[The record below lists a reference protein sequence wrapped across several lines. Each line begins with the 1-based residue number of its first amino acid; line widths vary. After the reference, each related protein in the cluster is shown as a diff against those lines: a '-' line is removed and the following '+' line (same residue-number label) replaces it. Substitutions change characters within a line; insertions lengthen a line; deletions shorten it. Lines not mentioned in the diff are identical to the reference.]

1 MRYRVFMPPPPPLT
15 HTPAPTVRNPIP
27 SYILCICV
35 HVIGKRVDI
44 LQGACGAEER
54 KDTVEGSLK
63 RSTGSTVWFRIPFHD
78 NRKQTTRPVAKR
90 GGGSGVNS
98 RLNKR
103 RGSSDTASP
112 TSPTSPGAHQRR
124 ERKVAQFIQPTDTD
138 TTTLKPLLTALVVDD
153 SIPILKM
160 TALVLEKH
168 GCKVE
173 KAKNGLLGLEKMKAG
188 LYDLVVMDVQVSVIF
203 HCSLPSVIV

>member
-1 MRYRVFMPPPPPLT
+1 M
-15 HTPAPTVRNPIP
+15 
-27 SYILCICV
+27 
-35 HVIGKRVDI
+35 DI

-103 RGSSDTASP
+103 RGSSDAASP
-112 TSPTSPGAHQRR
+112 TSPTSPGARR
-124 ERKVAQFIQPTDTD
+124 ERKVAQFIQSPDTD
-138 TTTLKPLLTALVVDD
+138 STTLKPLLTALVVDD

-188 LYDLVVMDVQVSVIF
+188 LYDLVVMDVQVRVVDASVIY
-203 HCSLPSVIV
+203 HCSLLIMMLYD

>member
-1 MRYRVFMPPPPPLT
+1 MYLFPPPS
-15 HTPAPTVRNPIP
+15 HTVRNPIL
-27 SYILCICV
+27 SYIIYVYVYL
-35 HVIGKRVDI
+35 GKRVDI

-63 RSTGSTVWFRIPFHD
+63 RSAGSTVWFRIPFHD

-112 TSPTSPGAHQRR
+112 TSPTSPGARR
-124 ERKVAQFIQPTDTD
+124 ERKVAQFIQSPDPD

-188 LYDLVVMDVQVSVIF
+188 LYDLVVMDVQVR
-203 HCSLPSVIV
+203 CWCDLSL